1 VLQCHDII
9 PVRGFDCYPYLGYHL
24 LQEKTIK
31 SKRCRRLETSQVYK
45 IYNRLERPLLESSM
59 KRRVLVGVTV
69 LLLIG
74 SVAMFFTKS
83 VLVKMLPFDNKNEFQ
98 VIIDMPEG
106 TTLER
111 TSAVTKEIA
120 QYLSTKPQVV
130 NYQNYIGTS
139 APITFNGLVRHY
151 DLRSGSNMADIQV
164 NLLHKGDRELQS
176 HDIAKVRPQVQKIAK
191 KYGANVKLSK
201 FHQDLRYCQH

>member
-1 VLQCHDII
+1 
-9 PVRGFDCYPYLGYHL
+9 
-24 LQEKTIK
+24 
-31 SKRCRRLETSQVYK
+31 
-45 IYNRLERPLLESSM
+45 
-59 KRRVLVGVTV
+59 
-69 LLLIG
+69 
-74 SVAMFFTKS
+74 
-83 VLVKMLPFDNKNEFQ
+83 

-176 HDIAKVRPQVQKIAK
+176 HDIAKDAAASSENRIWQNCRSSTRPPVLSTLVAEV
-191 KYGANVKLSK
+191 YGPNYKGRRNK
-201 FHQDLRYCQH
+201 

>member
-1 VLQCHDII
+1 
-9 PVRGFDCYPYLGYHL
+9 
-24 LQEKTIK
+24 
-31 SKRCRRLETSQVYK
+31 
-45 IYNRLERPLLESSM
+45 
-59 KRRVLVGVTV
+59 
-69 LLLIG
+69 
-74 SVAMFFTKS
+74 
-83 VLVKMLPFDNKNEFQ
+83 

-120 QYLSTKPQVV
+120 LSTKPQVV

-176 HDIAKVRPQVQKIAK
+176 HDIAKDVRPQVQKIAK
-191 KYGANVKLSK
+191 NMA
-201 FHQDLRYCQH
+201 QM

>member
-1 VLQCHDII
+1 
-9 PVRGFDCYPYLGYHL
+9 
-24 LQEKTIK
+24 
-31 SKRCRRLETSQVYK
+31 
-45 IYNRLERPLLESSM
+45 
-59 KRRVLVGVTV
+59 
-69 LLLIG
+69 
-74 SVAMFFTKS
+74 
-83 VLVKMLPFDNKNEFQ
+83 

-106 TTLER
+106 TTLKEHLH
-111 TSAVTKEIA
+111 TKEIA

-176 HDIAKVRPQVQKIAK
+176 HDIAKDAAASSENRKNMAQM
-191 KYGANVKLSK
+191 
-201 FHQDLRYCQH
+201 

>member
-1 VLQCHDII
+1 
-9 PVRGFDCYPYLGYHL
+9 
-24 LQEKTIK
+24 
-31 SKRCRRLETSQVYK
+31 
-45 IYNRLERPLLESSM
+45 
-59 KRRVLVGVTV
+59 
-69 LLLIG
+69 
-74 SVAMFFTKS
+74 MFFTKS

-164 NLLHKGDRELQS
+164 NLQRRSRTTKSRYRQS
-176 HDIAKVRPQVQKIAK
+176 VRPKFRKNRQIWRKCKIVEVP
-191 KYGANVKLSK
+191 GPP
-201 FHQDLRYCQH
+201 YCQH

>member
-1 VLQCHDII
+1 
-9 PVRGFDCYPYLGYHL
+9 
-24 LQEKTIK
+24 
-31 SKRCRRLETSQVYK
+31 
-45 IYNRLERPLLESSM
+45 
-59 KRRVLVGVTV
+59 
-69 LLLIG
+69 
-74 SVAMFFTKS
+74 
-83 VLVKMLPFDNKNEFQ
+83 

-164 NLLHKGDRELQS
+164 NLLQRRSRTTKPRYRQRCAAASSEN
-176 HDIAKVRPQVQKIAK
+176 RQKIWRKCKIVEVPPGPQYPLVAEVYGPNYKAK
-191 KYGANVKLSK
+191 LKWREQVKRFCIKQMVL
-201 FHQDLRYCQH
+201 

>member
-1 VLQCHDII
+1 
-9 PVRGFDCYPYLGYHL
+9 
-24 LQEKTIK
+24 
-31 SKRCRRLETSQVYK
+31 
-45 IYNRLERPLLESSM
+45 
-59 KRRVLVGVTV
+59 
-69 LLLIG
+69 
-74 SVAMFFTKS
+74 
-83 VLVKMLPFDNKNEFQ
+83 

-120 QYLSTKPQVV
+120 LSTKPQVV

-151 DLRSGSNMADIQV
+151 DLRGSNMADIQV

-176 HDIAKVRPQVQKIAK
+176 HDIAKDVRPQVQKIAK
-191 KYGANVKLSK
+191 NMA
-201 FHQDLRYCQH
+201 QM

>member
-1 VLQCHDII
+1 
-9 PVRGFDCYPYLGYHL
+9 
-24 LQEKTIK
+24 
-31 SKRCRRLETSQVYK
+31 
-45 IYNRLERPLLESSM
+45 
-59 KRRVLVGVTV
+59 
-69 LLLIG
+69 
-74 SVAMFFTKS
+74 
-83 VLVKMLPFDNKNEFQ
+83 

-176 HDIAKVRPQVQKIAK
+176 HDIAKDVRPSSENRQKIWRKCKIVEVPGPPVLSTLVAEVYGPNYKGQIKVAK
-191 KYGANVKLSK
+191 QVKRFCIKQMVL
-201 FHQDLRYCQH
+201 

>member
-1 VLQCHDII
+1 
-9 PVRGFDCYPYLGYHL
+9 
-24 LQEKTIK
+24 
-31 SKRCRRLETSQVYK
+31 
-45 IYNRLERPLLESSM
+45 
-59 KRRVLVGVTV
+59 
-69 LLLIG
+69 
-74 SVAMFFTKS
+74 
-83 VLVKMLPFDNKNEFQ
+83 
-98 VIIDMPEG
+98 MPEG

-176 HDIAKVRPQVQKIAK
+176 HDIAKDAAASSENRQ

>member
-1 VLQCHDII
+1 
-9 PVRGFDCYPYLGYHL
+9 
-24 LQEKTIK
+24 
-31 SKRCRRLETSQVYK
+31 
-45 IYNRLERPLLESSM
+45 
-59 KRRVLVGVTV
+59 
-69 LLLIG
+69 
-74 SVAMFFTKS
+74 
-83 VLVKMLPFDNKNEFQ
+83 

-164 NLLHKGDRELQS
+164 NLLHKGDR
-176 HDIAKVRPQVQKIAK
+176 DYKITISPKMCGRKFRKSPKNICKCKIVEVPPGPPVLSTLVAEV
-191 KYGANVKLSK
+191 YGPNYKGK
-201 FHQDLRYCQH
+201 IKWRNK

>member
-1 VLQCHDII
+1 
-9 PVRGFDCYPYLGYHL
+9 
-24 LQEKTIK
+24 
-31 SKRCRRLETSQVYK
+31 
-45 IYNRLERPLLESSM
+45 
-59 KRRVLVGVTV
+59 
-69 LLLIG
+69 
-74 SVAMFFTKS
+74 
-83 VLVKMLPFDNKNEFQ
+83 
-98 VIIDMPEG
+98 MPEG

-176 HDIAKVRPQVQKIAK
+176 HDIAKDVRPQVQKIAK
-191 KYGANVKLSK
+191 KYGAKKLSK